1 MASNDNKLIKPAKE
15 LLGKEV
21 AAGSDMTWFNKMMA
35 MPNPDPILRRLGVA
49 DAVYASIMADAHVIG
64 DIRSIRGSFRSYR
77 TRVVA
82 GDEQDARSQ
91 AAADLCEYWLQHCQ
105 PNAVAVDWMEVMWQ
119 MSSAIF
125 TGYKVHEVV
134 WDFVDGHI
142 LPIKVLDRKN
152 NRFKFDHDGNL
163 LVLNSSSLGGERFPD
178 YQFAV
183 SRHMAT
189 CTNPYG
195 VALLSSCYWPW
206 LFKTG
211 GFKYFMQYCEK
222 YAVPVPFGQ
231 YPQGAQEKD
240 IEQFEQSLA
249 DFLNNFYVLAP
260 DGSKIELLTPSGG
273 GNQLPQEALI
283 VRCNNE
289 MSKALTGQA
298 VVAELQQVG
307 ARAASETAASR
318 QEMINN
324 SDRDISSS
332 GMSEIFRW
340 ITVFNF
346 GENVAPPKLEFFTE
360 KQAGKERAEA
370 YQTVANMG
378 GRPSRKALLEEMN
391 MPEAEDDADAILPA
405 QSPVNAVN
413 AAQTLQNQPLNTDQ
427 TAFNA
432 QFNERSSADS
442 EGDQRTIAQAKADLA
457 FENAVVEAVD
467 AQFSADVIEPFAVML
482 EEFEASG
489 KTLAE
494 FHESLGAFLA
504 GVDDGAVRELTE
516 QALTLSA
523 LRGAADAQANIDAIV
538 EADNAEQ

>member
-1 MASNDNKLIKPAKE
+1 MSDKTNQLIKPAKE
-15 LLGKEV
+15 LLGQEV
-21 AAGSDMTWFNKMMA
+21 VSSGKDSALFNRMLS

-49 DAVYASIMADAHVIG
+49 DHIYASIMADAHVIG

-77 TRVVA
+77 YRIVA
-82 GDEQDARSQ
+82 GDEQDPRSQ
-91 AAADLCEYWLQHCQ
+91 KAADLCEHWLQHFQ
-105 PNAVAVDWMEVMWQ
+105 PNAVAKDWMEVMWQ
-119 MSSAIF
+119 MSSAVF
-125 TGYKVHEVV
+125 TGYTVHEVV
-134 WDFVDGHI
+134 WDSIDGQI
-142 LPIKVLDRKN
+142 LPIKVVDRPN
-152 NRFKFDHDGNL
+152 NRFRFSTDGQL
-163 LVLNSSSLGGERFPD
+163 LVLSNDSLDGKSYPE

-183 SRHMAT
+183 SRHMASVK
-189 CTNPYG
+189 NPYG
-195 VALLSSCYWPW
+195 IALLSSCYWPW

-222 YAVPVPFGQ
+222 YAIPVSFGQ
-231 YPQGAQEKD
+231 YPQGSQPKD

-249 DFLNNFYVLAP
+249 EFLNNSYILAP
-260 DGSKIELLTPSGG
+260 VGSQLQIMTPNG
-273 GNQLPQEALI
+273 GNGNLPQEALI

-332 GMSEIFRW
+332 GMSEILRW
-340 ITVFNF
+340 ITLFNF
-346 GENVAPPKLEFFTE
+346 GSDVAAPVLEFFTE

-391 MPEAEDDADAILPA
+391 MPEAEDDEDAILPS
-405 QSPVNAVN
+405 QSPINT
-413 AAQTLQNQPLNTDQ
+413 AQTPINPPLNPVQ

-432 QFNERSSADS
+432 QFNDAS
-442 EGDQRTIAQAKADLA
+442 ETDQRLITQAKADLDL
-457 FENAVVEAVD
+457 ENSVIEAVD
-467 AQFSADVIEPFAVML
+467 AQFSSDVIEPFAVML

-489 KTLAE
+489 KTVAE
-494 FHESLGAFLA
+494 FMESLGAFLG
-504 GVDDGAVRELTE
+504 GVDDESLRQLTE

-523 LRGAADAQANIDAIV
+523 LRGAVDAQTQIEAVA
-538 EADNAEQ
+538 EADHAER

>member
-1 MASNDNKLIKPAKE
+1 MATNDNKLIKPAKE

-21 AAGSDMTWFNKMMA
+21 AAAGKDGVWFNQLMA
-35 MPNPDPILRRLGVA
+35 MPNPDPILRRIGVA

-77 TRVVA
+77 TRIIA
-82 GDEQDARSQ
+82 GDEDDSRSQ
-91 AAADLCEYWLQHCQ
+91 AAADLCEYWMQHFK
-105 PNAVAVDWMEVMWQ
+105 PNPVAIDWMEVMWQ

-134 WDFVDGHI
+134 WDMVNGQV
-142 LPIKVLDRKN
+142 LPTKVVDRKN
-152 NRFKFDHDGNL
+152 NRFKFDHEGNL
-163 LVLNSSSLGGERFPD
+163 LVLSSLSLDGQRYPD

-189 CTNPYG
+189 CMNPYG

-211 GFKYFMQYCEK
+211 GFKYYMQYCEK

-249 DFLNNFYVLAP
+249 DFINNFYVLAP

-273 GNQLPQEALI
+273 GSQLPQEALI

-340 ITVFNF
+340 ITIFNF
-346 GENVAPPKLEFFTE
+346 GRDVAPPVLEFFAE

-391 MPEAEDDADAILPA
+391 MPEAEDDADAILPTQPA
-405 QSPVNAVN
+405 LNAPQTPINEASN
-413 AAQTLQNQPLNTDQ
+413 ATKSE
-427 TAFNA
+427 FNA
-432 QFNERSSADS
+432 QFNEGSGAYS

-457 FENAVVEAVD
+457 FENAVVETVD
-467 AQFSADVIEPFAVML
+467 AQFAADVIEPFAAML

-523 LRGAADAQANIDAIV
+523 LRGAADAQANIDAV
-538 EADNAEQ
+538 KAVDDAEQQ

>member
-1 MASNDNKLIKPAKE
+1 
-15 LLGKEV
+15 
-21 AAGSDMTWFNKMMA
+21 
-35 MPNPDPILRRLGVA
+35 
-49 DAVYASIMADAHVIG
+49 
-64 DIRSIRGSFRSYR
+64 
-77 TRVVA
+77 
-82 GDEQDARSQ
+82 
-91 AAADLCEYWLQHCQ
+91 
-105 PNAVAVDWMEVMWQ
+105 
-119 MSSAIF
+119 
-125 TGYKVHEVV
+125 
-134 WDFVDGHI
+134 
-142 LPIKVLDRKN
+142 
-152 NRFKFDHDGNL
+152 
-163 LVLNSSSLGGERFPD
+163 
-178 YQFAV
+178 
-183 SRHMAT
+183 
-189 CTNPYG
+189 
-195 VALLSSCYWPW
+195 
-206 LFKTG
+206 
-211 GFKYFMQYCEK
+211 MQYCEK

-467 AQFSADVIEPFAVML
+467 AQF
-482 EEFEASG
+482 
-489 KTLAE
+489 
-494 FHESLGAFLA
+494 
-504 GVDDGAVRELTE
+504 
-516 QALTLSA
+516 
-523 LRGAADAQANIDAIV
+523 
-538 EADNAEQ
+538 